1 MISRLQMPGK
11 IKKHK
16 TGAAKQAISTQPD
29 SEKSCS
35 EDGLP
40 RQTVLGHLKALRKML
55 VISVIAV
62 GAVFFAVLS
71 LFTHTII
78 EFLRAPVVARDI
90 ELIYI
95 TLPESMVVQVK
106 VAFLAAVIIAS
117 PVVFWQIWTFIKP
130 ALFPH
135 EGRTIIRVFF
145 LSILLFLLGILFA
158 YLVVFQMTINFF
170 LVIGEGLATPYI
182 SIGRYVDF
190 LLRFMLPFGL
200 AFQLPVI
207 MTILSRNGIVSI
219 QTFKKCRKFIVF
231 GIFVLAALLTP
242 PDVVS
247 QIALAVP
254 LILLFEMGIF
264 ASWLICKRR
273 NKT

>member
-1 MISRLQMPGK
+1 MPGK

-16 TGAAKQAISTQPD
+16 TSAAKQAIADDIHPD
-29 SEKSCS
+29 SEENGS
-35 EDGLP
+35 DNGLP
-40 RQTVLGHLKALRKML
+40 RQTVLGHLKALRKLL
-55 VISVIAV
+55 VISVIAIGV
-62 GAVFFAVLS
+62 VFFTVLS

-78 EFLRAPVVARDI
+78 EFIRAPVVAHDI

-95 TLPESMVVQVK
+95 TLPESMIVQVK
-106 VAFLAAVIIAS
+106 VSFIAAVIIAS
-117 PVVFWQIWTFIKP
+117 PVVFWQIWTFVKP

-135 EGRTIIRVFF
+135 EGRTIIGMFF
-145 LSILLFLLGILFA
+145 LSILLFLLGIIFA

-190 LLRFMLPFGL
+190 LIRFMLPFGL

-207 MTILSRNGIVSI
+207 MTMLTRNEIVSI
-219 QTFKKCRKFIVF
+219 QTFRKCRKFIIF
-231 GIFVLAALLTP
+231 GIFVLAAFLTP

-247 QIALAVP
+247 QIALALP
-254 LILLFEMGIF
+254 LLLLFKLGIF
-264 ASWLICKRR
+264 ASWINQKRI
-273 NKT
+273 KKAALA